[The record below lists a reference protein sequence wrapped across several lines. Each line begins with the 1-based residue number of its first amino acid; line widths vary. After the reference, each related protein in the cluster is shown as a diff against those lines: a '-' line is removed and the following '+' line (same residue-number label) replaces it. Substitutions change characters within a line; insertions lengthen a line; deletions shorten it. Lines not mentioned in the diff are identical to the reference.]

1 MQVCAVS
8 ACRALTVREAPGQML
23 DILHP
28 HSIISILEGG
38 TDIIPIS
45 QMSKQAQQ
53 NEVPSL
59 EDT

>member
-1 MQVCAVS
+1 MQGSSVS
-8 ACRALTVREAPGQML
+8 ACRALTVCEAPGQML

-28 HSIISILEGG
+28 HSIISILEAG
-38 TDIIPIS
+38 TDIIPIL